1 MLRRRSYL
9 SGIYPSHADDG
20 VYGVTQN
27 LKLLPSDKVDSECI
41 GVALIHNG
49 HRIMIEKKTRT
60 IIKAI

>member
-49 HRIMIEKKTRT
+49 HRIMIEKN
-60 IIKAI
+60 

>member
-9 SGIYPSHADDG
+9 SGIYPSHADD
-20 VYGVTQN
+20 GVTQN

-49 HRIMIEKKTRT
+49 HRIMIEKTRT